1 MAASVT
7 RILELRGFDA
17 KVKTRDIHAAFAD
30 FGEPFKIKWIDDN
43 SLYLV
48 FNDAVAGA
56 WPCIPVSANGS
67 AHDHLAKRVFL
78 QALGSMPHQLIP
90 APFSTVNLTPYK
102 GPDAQAIIVHTQR
115 PSRSDRANSV
125 TSQDVASAD
134 AARATASGNISPAVS
149 MLIYAANAAS
159 GPPGVINGAHISLP
173 GMPNNAGNNFAQ
185 YQQQQ
190 QHMGNAVPTRK
201 GSNGSL
207 QASFSQVSLSDG
219 FSYGLGGGYPSLSG
233 PIAGTLS
240 ESSSWSDSS
249 PSYSNLRAN
258 RNGSLSLHPNGIPM
272 SRSTLE
278 DIAEATSREE
288 MSHSQAVSRVNS
300 ITVPTADQVAN
311 IVVTASTPDLN
322 GDFESRQGNVNTV
335 ASSGSSSPRG
345 VTKSDTE
352 RPGGPWLSREP
363 SPTPSLPVGATQ
375 TKKLIL
381 MARVD
386 IVALQNTRWLPLLGS
401 GTLVNVC
408 WATRW
413 VSAIL
418 AFPPVYFNRS
428 ITLNDDNDDQHGES
442 DICNQITEV
451 SGLLKGTNSGLL
463 YFNSRTTD
471 ELVKATLSDSLR
483 ANSAHVHGDLA
494 VTYYGQ
500 RASIP
505 GTLLISEA
513 TLIAPQASGHD
524 NAPGIWSKDQI
535 EAWKRVRRQAKPDSI
550 KREGYPYVSSSDV
563 AMRGRPNPR
572 PLSGAEVKQYV
583 ELYANA
589 AENAIESEIK
599 GDNDA
604 QARKRTDAKKDS
616 NDFAR
621 RIWGDRPYI
630 SAGGYKPD
638 TASQQVEKH
647 GGLPDLPKRIQLGA
661 PLNTPNRKTFYTPGP
676 VGYTDYPFLEA

>member
-1 MAASVT
+1 MAACVT
-7 RILELRGFDA
+7 RILELRGFDS
-17 KVKTRDIHAAFAD
+17 KVKTRDVHAAFTD

-48 FNDAVAGA
+48 FNDAVA
-56 WPCIPVSANGS
+56 
-67 AHDHLAKRVFL
+67 AKRVFL

-102 GPDAQAIIVHTQR
+102 GPDAQAIIAHTQR

-125 TSQDVASAD
+125 TSQDVASVD
-134 AARATASGNISPAVS
+134 AARVTASGNISPAVS

-190 QHMGNAVPTRK
+190 QHMGNASVPTRK

-207 QASFSQVSLSDG
+207 HASFSQASLSDG

-233 PIAGTLS
+233 PIAGALN

-258 RNGSLSLHPNGIPM
+258 RNGSLSLHPTGIPM

-363 SPTPSLPVGATQ
+363 SPTPSLPGMTTRPSLNSLIAGVD
-375 TKKLIL
+375 KLSL
-381 MARVD
+381 H
-386 IVALQNTRWLPLLGS
+386 
-401 GTLVNVC
+401 
-408 WATRW
+408 
-413 VSAIL
+413 
-418 AFPPVYFNRS
+418 NRS
-428 ITLNDDNDDQHGES
+428 GSNTDQEAYSDGERHS
-442 DICNQITEV
+442 D
-451 SGLLKGTNSGLL
+451 GG
-463 YFNSRTTD
+463 YR
-471 ELVKATLSDSLR
+471 
-483 ANSAHVHGDLA
+483 
-494 VTYYGQ
+494 
-500 RASIP
+500 RASEQKVSTPPRIGNP
-505 GTLLISEA
+505 GKRMLGHALGIRHPS
-513 TLIAPQASGHD
+513 LPPRVIAGTTSVT
-524 NAPGIWSKDQI
+524 N
-535 EAWKRVRRQAKPDSI
+535 
-550 KREGYPYVSSSDV
+550 
-563 AMRGRPNPR
+563 
-572 PLSGAEVKQYV
+572 
-583 ELYANA
+583 
-589 AENAIESEIK
+589 
-599 GDNDA
+599 
-604 QARKRTDAKKDS
+604 
-616 NDFAR
+616 
-621 RIWGDRPYI
+621 
-630 SAGGYKPD
+630 
-638 TASQQVEKH
+638 
-647 GGLPDLPKRIQLGA
+647 
-661 PLNTPNRKTFYTPGP
+661 
-676 VGYTDYPFLEA
+676 